1 MATYKDSVSEI
12 SAWLSNQ
19 QEYNVVNNSLIVLEG
34 KRVTTAMQKA
44 VVCVNTV
51 KISEREHQV
60 CEAEVLD
67 SPVITFI

>member
-1 MATYKDSVSEI
+1 MR
-12 SAWLSNQ
+12 NQ
-19 QEYNVVNNSLIVLEG
+19 QRLNVEKNRLVVYEG
-34 KRVTTAMQKA
+34 KSMTTAKQKA

-67 SPVITFI
+67 SRVLTFI